1 MRPITTLA
9 RPLVAAPYI
18 ITGLETLRDPGRRA
32 ERVGPAVK
40 PVADRVEWLPKDP
53 ETLVRIEGA
62 ISLGTGMLLLTGRF
76 GRLTSLMLAAQLVPA
91 VATEH
96 RFWTEDDPE
105 RRDNERSHLL
115 KNASLLGALLMV
127 ATEPRRAARTADMRR
142 AVKEARTRAAAET
155 RAMRRERAAELRNVR
170 REAARRFRKARRHGT
185 PGSAIASRAA
195 VKAAK
200 AAGKGR
206 TAGMGGAV
214 KVGKVLIMAKAAGI
228 GRRAAMRKAG
238 GRSKGGGLPRMKGG
252 MNTMALSGRGKRR
265 GRMSG
270 MASVARIAK
279 VAGPAGT
286 KASATG
292 MKAASMARERGRQ
305 AAKALTH

>member
-32 ERVGPAVK
+32 EQVGPAVK

-76 GRLTSLMLAAQLVPA
+76 SRLTSLMLAAQLVPA

-127 ATEPRRAARTADMRR
+127 AAEPRRAARAADLRL
-142 AVKEARTRAAAET
+142 AVKEARTRASAQT
-155 RAMRRERAAELRNVR
+155 RAMRREQAAELRNVR
-170 REAARRFRKARRHGT
+170 REAARRVREARRRGT
-185 PGSAIASRAA
+185 PGAATASRAA

-200 AAGKGR
+200 AGGKGR
-206 TAGMGGAV
+206 TAGMGGVV
-214 KVGKVLIMAKAAGI
+214 KVGKAMAMAKAAGI
-228 GRRAAMRKAG
+228 GRRAAM
-238 GRSKGGGLPRMKGG
+238 
-252 MNTMALSGRGKRR
+252 NTMTASGRGKRR

-270 MASVARIAK
+270 RAPVARIAK

-292 MKAASMARERGRQ
+292 MKAAAMARERGRQ